1 MELYG
6 FQREVLD
13 ESKHFNRVAYYYDM
27 GLGKTFIGSEKAVS
41 LGCNILVVC
50 QKSKVDDWKI
60 HFAGYYYSSNVC
72 DLTKIKNDELDGFF
86 QRCLVDD
93 TYKRNVWII
102 NYDLLFRRPQLARL
116 KNYTLVLDESSLI
129 QNESSK
135 RTRFIMKKLKPS
147 NVVLLSGTPTGGK
160 YEKLWSQLRLLGL
173 NMTKREYWDRYVN
186 YYVDTR
192 MGFPLT
198 IVNGY
203 KNVTELKRVMH
214 DLGCFF
220 KKTHEVFNLPAQTFV
235 KVHVAK
241 PKGYDKFQKTGVLG
255 EWVGDTPLTKLLYSR
270 MICGQ
275 EKINAFVDLVESTE
289 DRLIVFYNFDNEL
302 RQLVE
307 AVKHKKVSIVNG
319 STKDLT
325 HYENCEDSITFIQYQ
340 AGAMGLNLQK
350 ANKIIYFTPPLSS
363 ELYEQSKKRIHR
375 IGQKSHCTYYNLI
388 CVGTVEVDIYNTLAL
403 RRDYTDKLFVG
414 GR

>member
-1 MELYG
+1 
-6 FQREVLD
+6 
-13 ESKHFNRVAYYYDM
+13 
-27 GLGKTFIGSEKAVS
+27 
-41 LGCNILVVC
+41 
-50 QKSKVDDWKI
+50 
-60 HFAGYYYSSNVC
+60 
-72 DLTKIKNDELDGFF
+72 
-86 QRCLVDD
+86 
-93 TYKRNVWII
+93 
-102 NYDLLFRRPQLARL
+102 
-116 KNYTLVLDESSLI
+116 
-129 QNESSK
+129 
-135 RTRFIMKKLKPS
+135 MKKLKPS

-203 KNVTELKRVMH
+203 KNVTELKRLMH